1 MQEFNRTL
9 LTVLLEKE
17 DIFVHK
23 REALPATIVF
33 RVKCRVII
41 DGFLQVSSKF
51 GGHHIRDDFVN
62 LQTQGRQG
70 SSLLQSNASR
80 TQLGDGS
87 QVSQK
92 NQQGGHTE

>member
-62 LQTQGRQG
+62 IYKLRVAKVHPYCKVMLQG
-70 SSLLQSNASR
+70 LN
-80 TQLGDGS
+80 
-87 QVSQK
+87 
-92 NQQGGHTE
+92 